1 MSEFG
6 SWRES
11 GGQLGE
17 KLMLLCNIQGEVGAT
32 PLGMILK
39 LRQVFAAGAV
49 ALGGVNLQ
57 IVIGTMK
64 VEEMSHKKEEKK
76 RGKQRVQ
83 VVTEIKEQLTNAVV
97 MPHRIKMK
105 NISTGLGSQ
114 ELLCVS
120 ADGHST

>member
-11 GGQLGE
+11 GGPLGE

-32 PLGMILK
+32 LWGMILK
-39 LRQVFAAGAV
+39 LRQVFGAGAV

-64 VEEMSHKKEEKK
+64 VEEMTHKQEETK
-76 RGKQRVQ
+76 RGPGKQRGQ
-83 VVTEIKEQLTNAVV
+83 VVTEIKKQLTNAVA
-97 MPHRIKMK
+97 MPHRIKME
-105 NISTGLGSQ
+105 NISTGLGS
-114 ELLCVS
+114 
-120 ADGHST
+120 